1 MSNRENDTVPILVF
15 YTQSNDTNSP
25 WGDVKN
31 REMWKEHK
39 KKRDIAKK
47 KRKEKRDP
55 ASQISP
61 QSIRHGGGYMANL
74 PTKRL
79 PSGFAP
85 ISKRAYYIL
94 VRTRPFLVNQITP
107 KSLHMSP
114 VPNDKKKKKK
124 KRKKE
129 KEDSERREMLTIK
142 PLKICKVV
150 TKWAE
155 KENRQSLYT

>member
-1 MSNRENDTVPILVF
+1 
-15 YTQSNDTNSP
+15 
-25 WGDVKN
+25 
-31 REMWKEHK
+31 MWKEHK

-124 KRKKE
+124 QKKQRALRNANNKAVKKLQNCHE
-129 KEDSERREMLTIK
+129 IGGEGKSTIF
-142 PLKICKVV
+142 IYIVHV
-150 TKWAE
+150 SMTQTASST
-155 KENRQSLYT
+155 R